1 MIEQNFI
8 KLLENSFKSNW
19 DLPAY
24 TNYSTRQTYTYGEAA
39 TQIAHMHLL
48 FREANIQQGDKISLI
63 GKNTPNWAITYVAVV
78 TYGAVIVPILQDFNP
93 NDVHH
98 IVNHSDSVMLFCS
111 DKNWDSL
118 EEEKMEDLLA
128 VFSLDDFRCIH
139 QRDGIGIQKI
149 VKYLDPLFKETYP
162 NGYNADCVC
171 YADRENQELAM
182 ISYTSGTTGFSK
194 GVMISGN
201 ALAGNIT
208 FGIDT
213 RLLEKGDRVLT
224 FLPLAHAYG
233 MAFDFLTATCVGA
246 HTTLLNKIPSPKV
259 LLKAFEEVKPTVIFT
274 VPLILEKIYRK
285 QLQPALAKRS
295 MRLALSIPLLD
306 DKIYSQVK
314 KKLDEAF
321 GNVFKEVII
330 GGAPLNREVED
341 FLRKIKFRFTVGYGM
356 TECAPLICYAPWD
369 EYVPYSVGKPLPKM
383 EVKIDSDNPQN
394 IAGEILVRGENLM
407 GGYYKNIEATKSTF
421 AEEGWMRTGD
431 MGIIDADGNVFI
443 KGRRK
448 TMILGANGQ
457 NIYPEEIEEK
467 LNNLPFVME
476 SLVIEKE
483 GKLFAL
489 VYPDY
494 EAVDAASISH
504 DDLDLIMDEN
514 RKQLNSI
521 VGSYENVSKII
532 LYPTEFEKTPK
543 RSIKRY
549 LYTNLNVNS

>member
-39 TQIAHMHLL
+39 TQIARLHLL

-149 VKYLDPLFKETYP
+149 VRYLDTLFKETYP
-162 NGYNADCVC
+162 NGYTSDLIC
-171 YADRENQELAM
+171 YAERENQELAM

-208 FGIDT
+208 FGIET
-213 RLLEKGDRVLT
+213 HLLEKGDRVLT

-246 HTTLLNKIPSPKV
+246 HTTLLNK
-259 LLKAFEEVKPTVIFT
+259 
-274 VPLILEKIYRK
+274 
-285 QLQPALAKRS
+285 
-295 MRLALSIPLLD
+295 
-306 DKIYSQVK
+306 
-314 KKLDEAF
+314 
-321 GNVFKEVII
+321 
-330 GGAPLNREVED
+330 
-341 FLRKIKFRFTVGYGM
+341 
-356 TECAPLICYAPWD
+356 
-369 EYVPYSVGKPLPKM
+369 
-383 EVKIDSDNPQN
+383 
-394 IAGEILVRGENLM
+394 
-407 GGYYKNIEATKSTF
+407 
-421 AEEGWMRTGD
+421 
-431 MGIIDADGNVFI
+431 
-443 KGRRK
+443 
-448 TMILGANGQ
+448 
-457 NIYPEEIEEK
+457 
-467 LNNLPFVME
+467 
-476 SLVIEKE
+476 
-483 GKLFAL
+483 
-489 VYPDY
+489 
-494 EAVDAASISH
+494 
-504 DDLDLIMDEN
+504 
-514 RKQLNSI
+514 
-521 VGSYENVSKII
+521 
-532 LYPTEFEKTPK
+532 
-543 RSIKRY
+543 
-549 LYTNLNVNS
+549 